1 MSLLKHQR
9 RFKDVGIGG
18 LAARWYDGNT
28 RKNRL
33 GEMRM
38 YADIVSEY
46 VNDGS
51 HILEVAP
58 GPGYLAMEL
67 AKLGKC
73 NEITGLDISE
83 DFVQIAKE
91 NAQKAGIFEKIKFLQ
106 GNVANIPIN
115 NNEFDFIICVAAL
128 KNFKKPLA
136 ALEEMYR
143 VLKPEGT
150 ALIVDMNRD
159 VSDRQIE
166 EYLKSFSTKG
176 IGKAFMK
183 LIFKN
188 FLKSGS
194 YTKDEFVDLI
204 SNTEFKHY
212 RIEEKDIGFY
222 IYLTKCTEHFSP

>member
-1 MSLLKHQR
+1 MSVLKHQR

-18 LAARWYDGNT
+18 LAARWYDSNT

-38 YADIVSEY
+38 YADIVSEC

-91 NAQKAGIFEKIKFLQ
+91 NAQKAGVFEKIKFLQ

-115 NNEFDFIICVAAL
+115 NNEFDFIICVAAF

-136 ALEEMYR
+136 ALEEMFR

-166 EYLKSFSTKG
+166 EYLKSFNTKG

-222 IYLTKCTEHFSP
+222 IYLTKCTEPFSP

>member
-1 MSLLKHQR
+1 
-9 RFKDVGIGG
+9 
-18 LAARWYDGNT
+18 
-28 RKNRL
+28 
-33 GEMRM
+33 M

-91 NAQKAGIFEKIKFLQ
+91 NAQKAGVFEKIKFLQ

-115 NNEFDFIICVAAL
+115 NNEFDFIICVAAF

-136 ALEEMYR
+136 ALEEMFR

-150 ALIVDMNRD
+150 ALLWI
-159 VSDRQIE
+159 
-166 EYLKSFSTKG
+166 
-176 IGKAFMK
+176 
-183 LIFKN
+183 
-188 FLKSGS
+188 
-194 YTKDEFVDLI
+194 
-204 SNTEFKHY
+204 
-212 RIEEKDIGFY
+212 
-222 IYLTKCTEHFSP
+222 

>member
-1 MSLLKHQR
+1 
-9 RFKDVGIGG
+9 
-18 LAARWYDGNT
+18 
-28 RKNRL
+28 
-33 GEMRM
+33 
-38 YADIVSEY
+38 
-46 VNDGS
+46 
-51 HILEVAP
+51 
-58 GPGYLAMEL
+58 MEL

-91 NAQKAGIFEKIKFLQ
+91 NAQKAGVFEKIKFLQ
-106 GNVANIPIN
+106 GNVAKMPIS
-115 NNEFDFIICVAAL
+115 NNEFDFIICVAAF

-136 ALEEMYR
+136 ALEEMFR

-159 VSDRQIE
+159 VSDRQID
-166 EYLKSFSTKG
+166 EYLKSFNTKG

-188 FLKSGS
+188 LLRSGA
-194 YTKDEFVDLI
+194 YTKEEFVDLI

-212 RIEEKDIGFY
+212 RIKEKDIGYY
-222 IYLTKCTEHFSP
+222 IYLTKYTEPFSP